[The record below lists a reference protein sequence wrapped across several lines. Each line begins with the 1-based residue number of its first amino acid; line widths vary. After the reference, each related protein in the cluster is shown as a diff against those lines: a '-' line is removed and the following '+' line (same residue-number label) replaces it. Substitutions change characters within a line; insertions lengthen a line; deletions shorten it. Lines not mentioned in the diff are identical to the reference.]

1 MLLTSS
7 DKDTWCSLGCRVAMF
22 QGEHCEV
29 FEGYHGW
36 LLPPPKR
43 AVLAFGELNLEAV
56 KGYILS
62 SLKHRGLDMHSCLI

>member
-22 QGEHCEV
+22 QGEHWDV
-29 FEGYHGW
+29 FEGYHGQ

-43 AVLAFGELNLEAV
+43 GTVLAFGELSLEAV

-62 SLKHRGLDMHSCLI
+62 F